1 MTDSIETAEN
11 KQISELSKTVQTQ
24 TQRLDQGLKL
34 LDETLQI
41 CRDLS
46 SKMEVS
52 ISEFKKVSHSLAQA
66 QEEVEAQLDDLA
78 KITAAQMTLYQ
89 AQKNR

>member
-1 MTDSIETAEN
+1 MSESIEIE
-11 KQISELSKTVQTQ
+11 KQISELSKTVATQ

-41 CRDLS
+41 SRDLS
-46 SKMEVS
+46 TKMEVS
-52 ISEFKKVSHSLAQA
+52 IQEFKKVSHSL
-66 QEEVEAQLDDLA
+66 EVARGETEAQLDDLA

-89 AQKNR
+89 AQKNQQ